1 MVKKRTKSGK
11 IKIVK
16 QNKLKTAFSKF
27 KFKKKAAAVLA
38 CSLILSLLLAGDPYR
53 FMKNRADKNGAKA
66 AEEEQDALSSLPG
79 VKFSSL
85 REDILPEGMILIGA
99 YLVYDQYLTDP
110 IYNLAVESMTRYNQ
124 SVMYY
129 KSTMASGDWLD
140 LSSAVGLTDL
150 RGRTGDYVK
159 TSELGDY
166 KVCAIVDE
174 NGNMYAVNNDGSVG
188 GNIFDI
194 QNPYDIMALPDLT
207 PVSLL
212 YSGIASDIEID
223 WDMDISDTIEDT
235 GAGRVDQ
242 LYEKIWTARLLDT
255 PLDGDKAGQ
264 AAMSVMGKKGNDTT
278 DRLDKSILDLNNVY
292 TYYKNQGNVQYMNT
306 IVEAM
311 GQADAER
318 RAEVYYMLAF
328 NGAGKIYDYIQNRQ
342 YDMLISKEDWAE
354 RFMTTNWGSNWRYD
368 DIWSEAIDKCIK
380 DYSNDDD
387 WSSVD
392 IEGVADNIADY
403 YLDIYC
409 SKDNKNYNVSGV
421 HAINRGYVKAT
432 MKMYLENVSGS
443 VGQGNLT
450 VKGVFLPS
458 DDVHSGP
465 VGGFAKTWVEFYTN
479 IMKAMAAVGMVPK
492 DFTDMCL
499 IRNKLDEKDETRYT
513 MVYVT
518 RTYAWA
524 LSQAGDRL
532 ADVKYWADRGDYQ
545 KAFENY
551 MSLMQRTGTT
561 MESGVDFTSDGYVV
575 AGSGRLNALLQ
586 RLETG
591 ADLSEDLK
599 KTYSTDAEYTSA
611 IKESIE
617 SCEQSYYKYANRLV
631 QSDKT
636 YLGKT
641 RYETMQYLINNAGL
655 QSAGNVSADYTQMVM
670 NYTAL
675 NNISKDI
682 IAEKQNELNMLNDTL
697 IPQVE
702 RSYIAGISALP
713 SALYNDAVA
722 NGQSEEVQRG
732 YLDSQKAE
740 LDGLLTELEFM
751 VSARIKRIPI
761 ADRIPYVDS
770 LLVTADGYKNYVKE
784 SAFSTK
790 ANDSI
795 QEYIDWLNDLKKKLL
810 NGSTGN
816 LELDAL
822 ESQKAAFEDAYM
834 DALDSGDMDAAD
846 EYKKSLDDLNAKI
859 KEIKDSA
866 MDSFLNGDVAGASDA
881 ANMLGGTPA
890 ELIDEIKKKAAGDI
904 EDGDF
909 GNIETY
915 LMALG
920 DLGATDAIE
929 YIERLLGDA
938 GASTSLM
945 NAARDAKESA
955 AGSAFNAE
963 YNGSGGNGN
972 GGNGNGTGDNGG
984 GNGTGG
990 NGTGGNGTGGNGNG
1004 GDGNGGN
1011 GNGKN
1016 DDNGPGSDVDT
1027 DGFGDKNDK
1036 KYDSYNNVIYDI
1048 FGDDFDNL
1056 NDGDK
1061 ASSLI
1066 AISKYGYENG
1076 DLTAQ
1081 QFAMLL
1087 LKQLLEEGN
1096 PFVYQKYMDNDRL
1109 EYINMAAID
1118 RCRVYTNYRYV
1129 YKDGLYT
1136 MSQTEGSASYNFA
1149 VSSMVVLKSDGSR
1162 ADLTDKVVSQTD
1174 LTIDK
1179 YQLRL
1184 YAYLVKEDSEHYL
1197 DVSCYYIPDV
1207 IYAVLIPQVVDE
1219 KVEELL
1225 GALGAEFE

>member
-1 MVKKRTKSGK
+1 MVKKRTKKGK

-16 QNKLKTAFSKF
+16 QNKLKTALFKF

-53 FMKNRADKNGAKA
+53 FMKDSKDKNGAKA
-66 AEEEQDALSSLPG
+66 AEEEKDALSSLPG

-85 REDILPEGMILIGA
+85 RSDILPEGMILIGA

-124 SVMYY
+124 PVMYY
-129 KSTMASGDWLD
+129 KSAMAGGDWLD

-194 QNPYDIMALPDLT
+194 QDPYDIMALPDLT

-212 YSGIASDIEID
+212 YSGIASDVNIK
-223 WDMDISDTIEDT
+223 WDMNISETIEDT
-235 GAGRVDQ
+235 GVGRVDQ

-255 PLDGDKAGQ
+255 PLAGDIAGQ
-264 AAMSVMGKKGNDTT
+264 AAMGVMGKKGNETT
-278 DRLDKSILDLNNVY
+278 DRLDQSILDLNNVY
-292 TYYKNQGNVQYMNT
+292 TYYRNQGNNQYMNT
-306 IVEAM
+306 IVEVM
-311 GQADAER
+311 GQADSER

-342 YDMLISKEDWAE
+342 YDMLITKEEWAE
-354 RFMTTNWGSNWRYD
+354 RFMVANWGPNWRFNDKWSSVID
-368 DIWSEAIDKCIK
+368 DVVKASSRPWAT
-380 DYSNDDD
+380 

-392 IEGVADNIADY
+392 YDKIEQNLADEYKKRYGVSQDY
-403 YLDIYC
+403 VNAL
-409 SKDNKNYNVSGV
+409 NYTSGG
-421 HAINRGYVKAT
+421 ARR
-432 MKMYLENVSGS
+432 
-443 VGQGNLT
+443 
-450 VKGVFLPS
+450 GVFKPS
-458 DDVHSGP
+458 VFAQGWYLA
-465 VGGFAKTWVEFYTN
+465 VLVAVQRYGFFSTPEHLSALAYSNLIDTN
-479 IMKAMAAVGMVPK
+479 
-492 DFTDMCL
+492 DT
-499 IRNKLDEKDETRYT
+499 NRYT
-513 MVYVT
+513 IVYLA
-518 RTYAWA
+518 RCYGWA

-532 ADVKYWADRGDYQ
+532 GDVRYWADRGNYQ

-561 MESGVDFTSDGYVV
+561 IDGGADYTSDGYVV
-575 AGSGRLNALLQ
+575 QGSGRLNALLQ

-591 ADLSEDLK
+591 ADLSDELK

-641 RYETMQYLINNAGL
+641 RYETMQYLINNAGS
-655 QSAGNVSADYTQMVM
+655 QSSESVSADYTQMVM

-675 NNISKDI
+675 SNISEDI
-682 IAEKQNELNMLNDTL
+682 IAEKQNELNLLNNTL
-697 IPQVE
+697 LPQVE
-702 RSYIAGISALP
+702 NNYIEGISALP
-713 SALYNDAVA
+713 SDLYNDAVA
-722 NGQSEEVQRG
+722 SNQPEEIQIG
-732 YLDSQKAE
+732 YLESQKAE
-740 LDGLLTELEFM
+740 LDGLLSELEFM
-751 VSARIKRIPI
+751 VAARIKRIPI

-770 LLVTADGYKNYVKE
+770 LLVTAEGYKKYVKT

-795 QEYIDWLNDLKKKLL
+795 QEYIDWLNDFKKKLL

-822 ESQKAAFEDAYM
+822 ESQKAAFEDSYM
-834 DALDSGDMDAAD
+834 DALDSGNMDAAE

-866 MDSFLNGDVAGASDA
+866 LDSFLNGDVVGASDA
-881 ANMLGGTPA
+881 ANMLGGTPT
-890 ELIDEIKKKAAGDI
+890 ELIEEIKKKAAGEI

-909 GNIETY
+909 GNMETY

-920 DLGATDAIE
+920 ELGATDAIE
-929 YIERLLGDA
+929 YLEGLLGDA

-945 NAARDAKESA
+945 NAVRDAKESA

-963 YNGSGGNGN
+963 YNGSGGNGT
-972 GGNGNGTGDNGG
+972 GGNGNGTGDNGS

-990 NGTGGNGTGGNGNG
+990 NGTGGNGTGGNGTGGSGNG
-1004 GDGNGGN
+1004 GDGSNQN
-1011 GNGKN
+1011 GN
-1016 DDNGPGSDVDT
+1016 NGPGSDIDT

-1056 NDGDK
+1056 NDADK

-1066 AISKYGYENG
+1066 GISKYGYENG
-1076 DLTAQ
+1076 DITAQ

-1096 PFVYQKYMDNDRL
+1096 PFIYQKYMDNSKL

-1129 YKDGLYT
+1129 YKDGMYT
-1136 MSQTEGSASYNFA
+1136 MSQTEGSASYIFA
-1149 VSSMVVLKSDGSR
+1149 VASLVVQKSDGSR
-1162 ADLTDKVVSQTD
+1162 DDLTDKVVSQSD

-1179 YQLRL
+1179 FRIRL
-1184 YAYLVKEDSEHYL
+1184 FAYLVKEDSEHYL

-1207 IYAVLIPQVVDE
+1207 IYAVLIPQVIDE
-1219 KVEELL
+1219 KVEQIL